1 MSIFK
6 TGLSIDP
13 NSYVDAVEKQ
23 SKLFDLQRRNQQI
36 KDESEFLAN
45 INQAR
50 GDIVGGAP
58 DTSAPQ
64 SAGLRKMIERNPDG
78 TYGTPV
84 PKPEV
89 KDPMATLSLG
99 NALPAR
105 DEAVTPFDRQ
115 RAARDRIAQTKGL
128 ASGLLQDKEGR
139 DITLFG
145 SLTRPGDWFTGV
157 DTAESYLLGARD
169 KFADPEYEDY
179 LKKALPYQTST
190 SEDYAKEYAEAQAI
204 GPAVMEAVAKRG
216 RGESL
221 NDREQELVRRYDI
234 NPRIY
239 SDTSFTDRLA
249 RERAEDIYKGSKQ
262 ARAEIDKF
270 QKEKEVTVDNTG
282 RVVRVSD
289 GKTVGIQKIKDTRGF
304 WDKALDPNGV
314 VSGFKMLQDAADKIN
329 KDITAD
335 KNYLKEPA
343 EAGKDIKKALDT
355 RKDLAFSAREYYG
368 LAQIAAQNGN
378 MKDYQSY
385 MRIADAYKTNI
396 DQQDD
401 QIVYLEGMQSL
412 NELTQGS
419 TGRASKVWSLFSGRD
434 VQIIKRDDGNF
445 DVTIDGQQQRTGVS
459 LKRLSDELRLQFDTG
474 HRTRLAQAAIE
485 RAKLAFANNLEIK
498 KEYVKLLAQAKT
510 EKMKLVIQGIIDE
523 AKAGKAKLFQDSY
536 GLYKGTIFVNRN
548 GVVTALR
555 QSETEIDGKT
565 QTSLQ
570 EVPVSQLAGGN
581 QYLSSYD

>member
-13 NSYVDAVEKQ
+13 NSYADAVEKQ

-36 KDESEFLAN
+36 KDESEFLTN

-50 GDIVGGAP
+50 GDIVGSAP

-64 SAGLRKMIERNPDG
+64 SAGLRKMIEKNPDG
-78 TYGTPV
+78 TFGTPV
-84 PKPEV
+84 PEPKVE
-89 KDPMATLSLG
+89 DPMASLRLG
-99 NALPAR
+99 FAQESRP
-105 DEAVTPFDRQ
+105 EAVDKSFAQ
-115 RAARDRIAQTKGL
+115 ARYSRSLPIVGQLDAEGNRIG
-128 ASGLLQDKEGR
+128 
-139 DITLFG
+139 
-145 SLTRPGDWFTGV
+145 
-157 DTAESYLLGARD
+157 LLGAILGVRP
-169 KFADPEYEDY
+169 AAQNIDP
-179 LKKALPYQTST
+179 KALPSGASSAINYARNYEVADDIKNRVITSVDKSKRIARGSNET
-190 SEDYAKEYAEAQAI
+190 LSDAEQKDVDMFNRNPLIYRDDPMMKGDTRTVRDAAQQQ
-204 GPAVMEAVAKRG
+204 GMDDFR
-216 RGESL
+216 
-221 NDREQELVRRYDI
+221 
-234 NPRIY
+234 
-239 SDTSFTDRLA
+239 
-249 RERAEDIYKGSKQ
+249 GSKQ
-262 ARAEIDKF
+262 ARDEIDKF
-270 QKEKEVTVDNTG
+270 QKEREVTVDNTG

-289 GKTVGIQKIKDTRGF
+289 GKTVGIQKLEDTRGF
-304 WDKALDPNGV
+304 WDKVLDRNGF
-314 VSGFKMLQDAADKIN
+314 VSGFKILQDAADKIN

-343 EAGKDIKKALDT
+343 KAGKDIKKALDT

-378 MKDYQSY
+378 MADYQSY
-385 MRIADAYKTNI
+385 MRISDAYKTNI
-396 DQQDD
+396 NQQDD

-474 HRTRLAQAAIE
+474 HRKKLAQAAID

-510 EKMKLVIQGIIDE
+510 EKMKLIIQGIIDE
-523 AKAGKAKLFQDSY
+523 AKDGKAKLFQDSY
-536 GLYKGTIFVNRN
+536 GFYKGAIFVNRGGKITMVKQEEVPIGEDGN
-548 GVVTALR
+548 I
-555 QSETEIDGKT
+555 ETVIR
-565 QTSLQ
+565 

>member
-13 NSYVDAVEKQ
+13 NSYVDAVKKQ
-23 SKLFDLQRRNQQI
+23 SELFDLQRRNQQI
-36 KDESEFLAN
+36 KDESEFIAN

-50 GDIVGGAP
+50 GDIVGDAP

-64 SAGLRKMIERNPDG
+64 SAGLRRMVERNKDG

-99 NALPAR
+99 NAQESRP
-105 DEAVTPFDRQ
+105 EAVDKSFSQARYSRSLPIVGQLDAEGNRIGLFDY
-115 RAARDRIAQTKGL
+115 
-128 ASGLLQDKEGR
+128 
-139 DITLFG
+139 F
-145 SLTRPGDWFTGV
+145 
-157 DTAESYLLGARD
+157 LGARPAAQQMD
-169 KFADPEYEDY
+169 PKAMPAD
-179 LKKALPYQTST
+179 AS
-190 SEDYAKEYAEAQAI
+190 SAVDYAKKYEVADDIKDRVMTSVDKSKRIASGSNETLSDAERKDVDMFNRNPLIYRDDPMIRDAAQQQGI
-204 GPAVMEAVAKRG
+204 DDFR
-216 RGESL
+216 
-221 NDREQELVRRYDI
+221 
-234 NPRIY
+234 
-239 SDTSFTDRLA
+239 
-249 RERAEDIYKGSKQ
+249 GSKE

-282 RVVRVSD
+282 R
-289 GKTVGIQKIKDTRGF
+289 TVGIQKLKDTRTF
-304 WDKALDPNGV
+304 FQKLLDPNGFT
-314 VSGFKMLQDAADKIN
+314 SGFKMLEDAADKVN

-343 EAGKDIKKALDT
+343 KAGKDIKKALDT

-396 DQQDD
+396 NQQDD

-434 VQIIKRDDGNF
+434 VQIIKRDDDNF

-474 HRTRLAQAAIE
+474 HRTRLAQAAID
-485 RAKLAFANNLEIK
+485 RAKLAFANDLEIK

-523 AKAGKAKLFQDSY
+523 AKAGKAKLFQDSFGEY
-536 GLYKGTIFVNRN
+536 SGTIFVNRN
-548 GVVTALR
+548 GVITALQ

-565 QTSLQ
+565 QISLQ